1 MSALRLAR
9 VAGIPI
15 YAHATL
21 LLLLPFAAIS
31 AARIASVSFLG
42 GLLGALGF
50 FASIVLHEL
59 GHSLVALRKGC
70 RVREIMLLPIGGVAQ
85 LDRMPSRPRDEMHV
99 AAAGPAV
106 SLGLYLAG
114 RILSGLAADLGMASA
129 ARVLAMLGGVN
140 LMLALF
146 NLLPSFP
153 MDGGRIFRAWLTP
166 KLGRLLATQLAAG
179 AGRLMAVVFGL
190 IALFQFN
197 PLLLLIALFIYQA
210 AGAEYRMVLRQE
222 AARPWG
228 AAPFDRSEPAWP
240 GQEDE
245 IIVGPAPYARRSAG
259 PSSARRP
266 PARGNWFEDLFR
278 NWR

>member
-1 MSALRLAR
+1 MSAIRIAR

-15 YAHATL
+15 YAHVTL
-21 LLLLPFAAIS
+21 LILLPFAAVS
-31 AARIASVSFLG
+31 VARIASVSFLG

-50 FASIVLHEL
+50 FASVVLHEL

-85 LDRMPSRPRDEMHV
+85 LDRMPVRPRDEIHV
-99 AAAGPAV
+99 AVAGPAV
-106 SLGLYLAG
+106 SLGLYFAG
-114 RILSGLAADLGMASA
+114 RLLSDLAAGLSIAPS

-166 KLGRLLATQLAAG
+166 KVGHLLATYIASG
-179 AGRLMAVVFGL
+179 VGRVTAVVFGL

-197 PLLLLIALFIYQA
+197 PMLLLIALFIYQA
-210 AGAEYRMVLRQE
+210 AGVEYRMAVQQE
-222 AARPWG
+222 VARTRGP
-228 AAPFDRSEPAWP
+228 APLEPSEPAWP
-240 GQEDE
+240 GQEDG
-245 IIVGPAPYARRSAG
+245 IIVGPAPYAHRSAR
-259 PSSARRP
+259 PSSTRRAP
-266 PARGNWFEDLFR
+266 PRGNWFEDLFR